1 MYDEGTNND
10 SPFILYINAMANRS
24 SAWPGSK
31 RGFQIKF
38 FYNLGASAP
47 LHIRM
52 VWIALGTFNPW
63 SVINL
68 VNLE

>member
-10 SPFILYINAMANRS
+10 SPFILYTNAMVNRS
-24 SAWPGSK
+24 SAWAGSK

-47 LHIRM
+47 LHIRI
-52 VWIALGTFNPW
+52 VWTATGQFNPW
-63 SVINL
+63 RAINL
-68 VNLE
+68 VNIE